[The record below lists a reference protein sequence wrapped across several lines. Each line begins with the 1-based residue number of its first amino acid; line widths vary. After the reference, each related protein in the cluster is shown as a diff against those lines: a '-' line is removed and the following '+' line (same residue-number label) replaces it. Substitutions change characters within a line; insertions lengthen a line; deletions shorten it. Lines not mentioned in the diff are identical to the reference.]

1 MSELGTGS
9 RQAGFSLVELM
20 VGLTLG
26 LMLIAGAVSIY
37 LATSQSYREVE
48 QVAALTE
55 NARFAEQIIGESLRH
70 MGFLGEVTA
79 NRVEEDPGL
88 TAPAGDC
95 TTPAE
100 AGAYDLDRLGYAAT
114 VDSGGNALGCI
125 TDGVEGTDVLVIKR
139 TLPQPFSS
147 GPRVRDPNNPPGDTI
162 DTPGPLENGRT
173 YVMTN
178 SQGGLLFEGS
188 DASPTV
194 PTIGGGGTG
203 GDFPGGTAWAYQYEV
218 FYVRQQNPADLPMLS
233 RRVLSYNAS
242 TDAMEFTTEDLV
254 EGVENLQ
261 VLFGYDS
268 EFNNDPN
275 TPGYGEVD
283 TYVDSSGI
291 GGNWLGIE
299 SVEVFM
305 LVRSATGDPQYTDAK
320 TYRLGDVTVNA
331 QNDNFRRL
339 LSFTSISLRNLKLML
354 RGGA

>member
-100 AGAYDLDRLGYAAT
+100 AGAYDLGQLGYAAT
-114 VDSGGNALGCI
+114 VDSSGNALGCI

-147 GPRVRDPNNPPGDTI
+147 GPRVRDPNDPPSGTI

-173 YVMTN
+173 YVMTT
-178 SQGGLLFEGS
+178 GIAGRMFEGS
-188 DASPTV
+188 NASPTV
-194 PTIGGGGTG
+194 PTIGAGGE
-203 GDFPGGTAWAYQYEV
+203 FPGGTAWAYQYEV
-218 FYVRQQNPADLPMLS
+218 FYIRQESPADVPMLS

-261 VLFGYDS
+261 LLFGYDS
-268 EFNNDPN
+268 EFNAPDPN

-283 TYVDSSGI
+283 TYEDPSSI
-291 GGNWLGIE
+291 GGNWPGIE

-305 LVRSATGDPQYTDAK
+305 LVRSATRDAQYTDAK

-339 LSFTSISLRNLKLML
+339 LSFTSVSLRNLKLML